1 MPADP
6 VLATGLRSLV
16 RPDRA
21 GGRLTRSPGLL
32 AALAARL
39 TARDRWLLRML
50 HEHRVLTTTHITQLA
65 FGTPRA
71 ATARLLA
78 LYQLRAIDRFRPLAP
93 SGSAPLHFV
102 LDEAGAYLLA
112 AEDGITPGQLGY
124 RRDRALA
131 IALSVQLAHATGT
144 NSVFC
149 ALAAQGRRAG
159 NAALTCW
166 WSERRCAALWGDL
179 ARPDGY
185 GQWTEHT
192 PAGPAVTD
200 FFLEYDT
207 GSENLHRVAA
217 KLTGYQ
223 QPGRPH
229 RHHHP
234 RPVLAA
240 HRPPRGRPAGT
251 PGQHRRP
258 RRPGGAASWRGPR
271 RARRHHH
278 TTSRRQ
284 RRRASRAYLAARR
297 AARPT
302 ARTGPGRR
310 HHARP
315 APRHGRRRAGRGP
328 RPAWHRP
335 ALASPRPRATA
346 PAGRSRH
353 ASSRRRNPGRAP
365 QVRSHPD
372 SGSVQVTAAIAAA
385 LVLLAVAFLAAG
397 AGILGQA
404 AAACQAQP
412 PASTAA
418 ATIPAAYLADYKK
431 AGTRYGIPWTVL
443 AGIGEI
449 ESGQGRSDAPGVHS
463 GVNPAGAAGP
473 MQFGIGGLAGNTWGG
488 APVHPASEHTGG
500 YGIDG
505 DHDGIV
511 NVYDPGD
518 AIPSAAAFLKAHGA
532 PADLQAAL
540 FAYNH
545 SSSYVTDVLDWAAR
559 YAAGGTAGTHRRE

>member
-6 VLATGLRSLV
+6 VLATGLRRTV
-16 RPDRA
+16 RPDRP

-39 TARDRWLLRML
+39 TGRDRWLLRML

-78 LYQLRAIDRFRPLAP
+78 LYQLRAIDRFRPLVP

-192 PAGPAVTD
+192 PAGPVTTD

-217 KLTGYQ
+217 KLTGY
-223 QPGRPH
+223 
-229 RHHHP
+229 RHLAA
-234 RPVLAA
+234 RTGITTPVLFWLPTARREAA
-240 HRPPRGRPAGT
+240 LRALLGSAAGHSGPGARPAGGVPGVPVATTT
-251 PGQHRRP
+251 P
-258 RRPGGAASWRGPR
+258 
-271 RARRHHH
+271 
-278 TTSRRQ
+278 
-284 RRRASRAYLAARR
+284 
-297 AARPT
+297 
-302 ARTGPGRR
+302 
-310 HHARP
+310 
-315 APRHGRRRAGRGP
+315 
-328 RPAWHRP
+328 
-335 ALASPRPRATA
+335 
-346 PAGRSRH
+346 
-353 ASSRRRNPGRAP
+353 
-365 QVRSHPD
+365 
-372 SGSVQVTAAIAAA
+372 
-385 LVLLAVAFLAAG
+385 
-397 AGILGQA
+397 QA
-404 AAACQAQP
+404 AA
-412 PASTAA
+412 
-418 ATIPAAYLADYKK
+418 
-431 AGTRYGIPWTVL
+431 
-443 AGIGEI
+443 
-449 ESGQGRSDAPGVHS
+449 SGGG
-463 GVNPAGAAGP
+463 PAGPIWLPAGQP
-473 MQFGIGGLAGNTWGG
+473 GPRLAL
-488 APVHPASEHTGG
+488 A
-500 YGIDG
+500 
-505 DHDGIV
+505 
-511 NVYDPGD
+511 
-518 AIPSAAAFLKAHGA
+518 
-532 PADLQAAL
+532 Q
-540 FAYNH
+540 
-545 SSSYVTDVLDWAAR
+545 
-559 YAAGGTAGTHRRE
+559 AGGTTPAPPPATAAGEQTGNSIPAGTGLPWHPPIPAPPPVPGGRGTRTSAVRNAGEAGPGALSP

>member
-1 MPADP
+1 
-6 VLATGLRSLV
+6 
-16 RPDRA
+16 
-21 GGRLTRSPGLL
+21 
-32 AALAARL
+32 
-39 TARDRWLLRML
+39 ML

-78 LYQLRAIDRFRPLAP
+78 LYQLRAIDRFRPLAA

-217 KLTGYQ
+217 KLTGYRNLAART
-223 QPGRPH
+223 GITT
-229 RHHHP
+229 
-234 RPVLAA
+234 PVLFWLPTARREAA
-240 HRPPRGRPAGT
+240 LRALLASTAGRGGPGTRPAGGVPGVPVATTT
-251 PGQHRRP
+251 PQA
-258 RRPGGAASWRGPR
+258 AASGGGPAGPIWLPAGQPGPR
-271 RARRHHH
+271 
-278 TTSRRQ
+278 
-284 RRRASRAYLAARR
+284 L
-297 AARPT
+297 
-302 ARTGPGRR
+302 RTGPGRR

-315 APRHGRRRAGRGP
+315 APRHGRRRAGRGQ

-353 ASSRRRNPGRAP
+353 ASTPPG
-365 QVRSHPD
+365 
-372 SGSVQVTAAIAAA
+372 T
-385 LVLLAVAFLAAG
+385 
-397 AGILGQA
+397 
-404 AAACQAQP
+404 
-412 PASTAA
+412 
-418 ATIPAAYLADYKK
+418 
-431 AGTRYGIPWTVL
+431 
-443 AGIGEI
+443 GE
-449 ESGQGRSDAPGVHS
+449 GAPG
-463 GVNPAGAAGP
+463 
-473 MQFGIGGLAGNTWGG
+473 
-488 APVHPASEHTGG
+488 
-500 YGIDG
+500 
-505 DHDGIV
+505 
-511 NVYDPGD
+511 
-518 AIPSAAAFLKAHGA
+518 
-532 PADLQAAL
+532 AL
-540 FAYNH
+540 
-545 SSSYVTDVLDWAAR
+545 SP
-559 YAAGGTAGTHRRE
+559 